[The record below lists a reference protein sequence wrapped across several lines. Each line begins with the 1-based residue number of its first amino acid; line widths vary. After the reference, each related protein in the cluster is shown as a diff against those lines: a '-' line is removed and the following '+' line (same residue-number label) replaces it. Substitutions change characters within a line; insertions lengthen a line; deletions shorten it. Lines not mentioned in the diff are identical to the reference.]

1 MLILLRSGS
10 FVLHIYFLAKF
21 CLGWGLTEGGG
32 NVADIL
38 QQAMLP
44 VQNPDTCSNVNSPL
58 GPVDEA
64 TMICGGSG
72 QANQAGGCQGDSGGP
87 YVCEESGKWVLR
99 GAVSWGHGMCIT
111 EHFTVFSRVSSF
123 RNWIDNKMAGES
135 EYQASI

>member
-1 MLILLRSGS
+1 MTK
-10 FVLHIYFLAKF
+10 FLYKF
-21 CLGWGLTEGGG
+21 NLGWGLTEGGG

-38 QQAMLP
+38 QQAILP
-44 VQNPDTCSNVNSPL
+44 VQSPTNCSTVNQPL

-72 QANQAGGCQGDSGGP
+72 VANQAGGCQGDSGGP

-111 EHFTVFSRVSSF
+111 EHFTVFARVSSF
-123 RNWIDNKMAGES
+123 RSWIDAKMSGAGKLFRPE
-135 EYQASI
+135 